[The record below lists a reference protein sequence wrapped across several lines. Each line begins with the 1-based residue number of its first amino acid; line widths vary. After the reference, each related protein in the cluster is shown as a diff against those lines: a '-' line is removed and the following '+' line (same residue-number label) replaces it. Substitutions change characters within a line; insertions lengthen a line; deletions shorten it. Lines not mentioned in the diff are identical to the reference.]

1 MSNSLWQP
9 SITRRVVNPN
19 TPHNQVCKIH
29 CLLPAIK
36 VIKHKMVNINSCPT
50 MQRID
55 YKQVFGIPP
64 PASRSIFSMDLG
76 PNVVRMM
83 SATACE
89 ENIVEQ

>member
-1 MSNSLWQP
+1 
-9 SITRRVVNPN
+9 
-19 TPHNQVCKIH
+19 
-29 CLLPAIK
+29 
-36 VIKHKMVNINSCPT
+36 